1 MWLSVPFPVT
11 LAAVIFI
18 IRQFNWLSCTA
29 PALKHVTIK
38 ELSVNHRYLP
48 KENAF
53 MRTVLNILNFVL
65 GGFLTTFSWLVATVL
80 SIVFIFTLPLTRSC
94 WEITR
99 LSLFPYGNE
108 AIHVDELNPAGKSV
122 LLNSGGTLLNIFWL
136 VLFGW
141 WLCVM
146 HIMAG
151 ITQCITVI
159 GIPVGIANFKIAAIA
174 LWPVGRRVVSVEVA
188 QAAREANARARFR

>member
-1 MWLSVPFPVT
+1 
-11 LAAVIFI
+11 
-18 IRQFNWLSCTA
+18 
-29 PALKHVTIK
+29 
-38 ELSVNHRYLP
+38 
-48 KENAF
+48 

-65 GGFLTTFSWLVATVL
+65 GGFATTLSWLVATLL
-80 SIVFIFTLPLTRSC
+80 SIVLIFTLPLTRSC

-108 AIHVDELNPAGKSV
+108 AIHVDELNPDSKNA
-122 LLNSGGTLLNIFWL
+122 LLNTGGTLLNILWL

-141 WLCVM
+141 WLCLM

-151 ITQCITVI
+151 IAQCISII

-188 QAAREANARARFR
+188 KAAREANARRRFQ